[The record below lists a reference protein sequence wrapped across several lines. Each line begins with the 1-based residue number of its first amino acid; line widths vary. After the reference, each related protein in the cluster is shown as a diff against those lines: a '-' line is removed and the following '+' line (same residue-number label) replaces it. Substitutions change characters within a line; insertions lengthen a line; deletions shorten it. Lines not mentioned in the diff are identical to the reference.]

1 MGPYVTTTSPTP
13 RRVKTPNWFDLRLIA
28 GVLLVI
34 GSMVAG
40 AVTIAAADSSKRV
53 WAVTR
58 DLAPGTVLT
67 ADDLKP
73 IKVRLPSRELY
84 FATES
89 TSAQDYVVGKTVAT
103 QLFDGQPLLR
113 PALKATAPATTL
125 TVPLTSDQAPPHIV
139 RGQRIEL
146 WLSSKTCRASV
157 VLPSVAVQDV
167 QSAGGGAFGTS
178 SAENVVIRVPAD
190 DAARVVTALGLDG
203 TVIRAGLL
211 SGNPDPAQS
220 SELDDLEH
228 CGASS

>member
-1 MGPYVTTTSPTP
+1 MTTTSPSP
-13 RRVKTPNWFDLRLIA
+13 RRVKTPSWFDVRLVA
-28 GVLLVI
+28 GVLLVT

-40 AVTIAAADSSKRV
+40 AMTIAAADSSRRV

-73 IKVRLPSRELY
+73 IKVRLPSSDLY
-84 FATES
+84 IPTNGR
-89 TSAQDYVVGKTVAT
+89 TKRDDVVGKTVAD

-113 PALKATAPATTL
+113 PALEATVPATTL
-125 TVPLTSDQAPPHIV
+125 TVPLTSDQAPHVV

-146 WLSSKTCRASV
+146 WLSSRNCRASV
-157 VLPSVAVQDV
+157 VLPTVAVQDV
-167 QSAGGGAFGTS
+167 QSGGGGAFGTG
-178 SAENVVIRVPAD
+178 SAENVVIRVPAR

-211 SGNPDPAQS
+211 SGNPDPT
-220 SELDDLEH
+220 EGGDLDDLEH
-228 CGASS
+228 CGVSS

>member
-1 MGPYVTTTSPTP
+1 MTTTSPTP

-40 AVTIAAADSSKRV
+40 AVTIAAADSSKSV

-84 FATES
+84 FPSES
-89 TSAQDYVVGKTVAT
+89 TSAQDDVVGKTVAN

-125 TVPLTSDQAPPHIV
+125 TVPLTSDQAPRIS

-167 QSAGGGAFGTS
+167 QTGGSGAFGTS
-178 SAENVVIRVPAD
+178 SAENVVIRVPAE

-211 SGNPDPAQS
+211 SGNPDPAQGN
-220 SELDDLEH
+220 ELDDLEH